1 MCSAGYPTTHG
12 CRSQPRKLPGK
23 NWLTLI
29 PREIPLILEFVKE
42 DQPEQFR
49 QDMETLQKWLPH
61 NTCL

>member
-1 MCSAGYPTTHG
+1 MWFSW
-12 CRSQPRKLPGK
+12 LPDKHTAAARAQEAAWK

-61 NTCL
+61 STCL